1 MTVPSSVHINL
12 RLYSKPRIL
21 FEQFV
26 QKQGQ
31 TVKRTE
37 VIDTY
42 ENKHKTNWKSDNRIK
57 RQKDRQTEKE
67 KERNSAI
74 KHKSEFQIKNCNW
87 KRFAK
92 NLRQIFND

>member
-37 VIDTY
+37 VIDTN
-42 ENKHKTNWKSDNRIK
+42 ETDI
-57 RQKDRQTEKE
+57 RQTE
-67 KERNSAI
+67 I
-74 KHKSEFQIKNCNW
+74 
-87 KRFAK
+87 
-92 NLRQIFND
+92 RQSNEETGLTGKQRESPQ